1 MDGHVFVGRFLSWGQ
16 TWKLTPFPAYVSFRC
31 QSACQHVYHLGLT
44 YEAVNGPQLPA
55 WTANC
60 YTQASV
66 MQEGPRCLAKLP
78 SLASMQNWKR
88 KKWGCSTTCPRVLL
102 SVISLLW
109 ASGFP
114 SVKWKWERGHGLHV
128 LAPESSS
135 ELYFWGVDQ
144 VGDNFQLPFGGKEKS
159 MLLSTLLP
167 KTEASSKDWRK
178 HEVGGAGASIEKEKF
193 NRTTGF
199 CVGSWKREYMVWV
212 FIARVGDTVGWAI
225 INGQDNK
232 GALAFAPDASESSKG
247 KLTLCSLI

>member
-16 TWKLTPFPAYVSFRC
+16 TWKLTPLPAYVSFRR

-114 SVKWKWERGHGLHV
+114 SVKWKWERGHGLRV

-135 ELYFWGVDQ
+135 ELYFWGITESPVRGQ
-144 VGDNFQLPFGGKEKS
+144 FSIAFWGKRKVNA
-159 MLLSTLLP
+159 TLYP
-167 KTEASSKDWRK
+167 AAQDRSK
-178 HEVGGAGASIEKEKF
+178 
-193 NRTTGF
+193 
-199 CVGSWKREYMVWV
+199 
-212 FIARVGDTVGWAI
+212 
-225 INGQDNK
+225 
-232 GALAFAPDASESSKG
+232 L
-247 KLTLCSLI
+247 